1 MKGDNMSNT
10 YMRAAA
16 VSLVVALCMHSAVLT
31 AHANIEWTEKKQ
43 LNLGASPVDLVTSLD
58 GKWVFILT
66 RGEILAYSVPD
77 DKIVD
82 RMSVDK
88 AFDKIAYSAADGA
101 LLVSSSTGSTIKI
114 IQMAVV
120 HNFSLAGL
128 PFKGPENAAVT
139 MVVFSDY
146 Q

>member
-1 MKGDNMSNT
+1 MNNK
-10 YMRAAA
+10 YVRAAA
-16 VSLVVALCMHSAVLT
+16 VSLVAALCMLSAVQP
-31 AHANIEWTEKKQ
+31 AHADIEWTEKKQ
-43 LNLGASPVDLVTSLD
+43 LNVGASPVDLVTSPD

-66 RGEILAYSVPD
+66 SGELLAYSVPE

-82 RMSVDK
+82 RTPVDK
-88 AFDKIAYSAADGA
+88 AFDKIAYSMADGS

-120 HNFSLAGL
+120 NKFSLAGI

-139 MVVFSDY
+139 IVVFSDY

>member
-1 MKGDNMSNT
+1 MKGGNMKNT
-10 YMRAAA
+10 FVRAAA

-31 AHANIEWTEKKQ
+31 AHADIEWTEKKQ
-43 LNLGASPVDLVTSLD
+43 LNIGASPVDLVTSSD

-66 RGEILAYSVPD
+66 PGEILAYSVHE
-77 DKIVD
+77 DKIVN
-82 RMSVDK
+82 RMTVDK

-101 LLVSSSTGSTIKI
+101 VLISSSTGNMIKI
-114 IQMAVV
+114 IQMDVV
-120 HNFSLAGL
+120 HKFSFAGI

-139 MVVFSDY
+139 LVVFSDY